1 MKLNLLIFPK
11 LNFNQIY
18 FFLFFIISFIRLI
31 IRKWIDDNNKDI
43 SQRLFNIYIYN
54 ISDLF
59 CIIPI
64 LIDKCFFS
72 KKQKKSIT
80 SNTSNHS
87 ILLIV
92 RDEQKKRLKSIL
104 FRTFIVAISD
114 LIAQLPIFIYYVIK
128 GENERDIEEY
138 NLSSLLIVRI
148 CSLYLLSLVIL
159 KTHFYRHH
167 YFSFVI
173 NIICLIFMSL
183 IDIFNIIKTKNKD
196 NKYIIIY
203 VLVKIFSTIFYQIE
217 DVYGKKSLM
226 KEFLTPYLI
235 LMYKG
240 IYEFFFLIILSIPL
254 IFIKTKDATDNYEK
268 SIIFTRFDNFID
280 KIYII
285 KNISLMITN
294 FFYNLIMWII
304 IDKYSP
310 SHLAMAN
317 VFESFGASL
326 YLVIFERDKTDIWTI
341 YVTFAI
347 YIFLFFG
354 TFIHNEFIVITVCGL
369 HENTNLFL
377 AYRANLDLIQAE
389 YSISEELSSHENVND
404 NEQNEQ
410 IFEMNEDGN

>member
-1 MKLNLLIFPK
+1 MI
-11 LNFNQIY
+11 
-18 FFLFFIISFIRLI
+18 
-31 IRKWIDDNNKDI
+31 
-43 SQRLFNIYIYN
+43 
-54 ISDLF
+54 
-59 CIIPI
+59 
-64 LIDKCFFS
+64 
-72 KKQKKSIT
+72 
-80 SNTSNHS
+80 
-87 ILLIV
+87 
-92 RDEQKKRLKSIL
+92 
-104 FRTFIVAISD
+104 
-114 LIAQLPIFIYYVIK
+114 
-128 GENERDIEEY
+128 
-138 NLSSLLIVRI
+138 
-148 CSLYLLSLVIL
+148 
-159 KTHFYRHH
+159 
-167 YFSFVI
+167 
-173 NIICLIFMSL
+173 
-183 IDIFNIIKTKNKD
+183 
-196 NKYIIIY
+196 
-203 VLVKIFSTIFYQIE
+203 
-217 DVYGKKSLM
+217 
-226 KEFLTPYLI
+226 EFLTPYLI

-377 AYRANLDLIQAE
+377 AYRANLDLFQAQ